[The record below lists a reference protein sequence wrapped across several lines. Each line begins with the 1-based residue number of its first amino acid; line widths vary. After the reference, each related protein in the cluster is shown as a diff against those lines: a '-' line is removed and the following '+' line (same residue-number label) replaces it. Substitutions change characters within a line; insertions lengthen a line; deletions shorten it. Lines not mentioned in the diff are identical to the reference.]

1 MYGNLGTGAGR
12 ASNSDRTIP
21 IDSPQHRR
29 CRCSSRR
36 TGQPWAPDEGRCV
49 SLEEY
54 WNRWYENPYPDIDVS
69 YEWNNGSLEA
79 KPLPNAPQLDLYNW
93 FLSLLLCHV
102 ETFQHAALINLETGF
117 VLKIED
123 AAEPSGARIQVRK
136 PDTGV
141 ILHSN
146 PVSWGGSEQRHFA
159 GVCDMVVEALSDSTP
174 AEVLRDTEEKRRD
187 YALGGV
193 KEYYILDP
201 DGERMRFYRL
211 AADGRYAEIR
221 PDAEGVVRSEV
232 LAGLQFRLADLRRR
246 PRLAELARDE
256 VYSGYVIP
264 ELQVAV
270 NRAEGAEEQATVEV
284 AARQQAEE
292 QAAVEATARQQAEE
306 QAAVEAAAR
315 QQAEEQAAV
324 EVAARQQAEEQAAVE
339 AAARQQAE
347 EQAAVEAQRADREAA
362 ARRQTEERM
371 QSLEAELARLRQ
383 QSS

>member
-1 MYGNLGTGAGR
+1 METSELAPD
-12 ASNSDRTIP
+12 APRTQTDP
-21 IDSPQHRR
+21 SPSIHPN
-29 CRCSSRR
+29 
-36 TGQPWAPDEGRCV
+36 TADALAPHDAPDNPWAPDEGRCV

-270 NRAEGAEEQATVEV
+270 TRAEGAEEQATVEV

>member
-1 MYGNLGTGAGR
+1 METSELAPDAPRTQTDPSPSIQPDTADALAPHDAPGNT
-12 ASNSDRTIP
+12 
-21 IDSPQHRR
+21 
-29 CRCSSRR
+29 
-36 TGQPWAPDEGRCV
+36 WAPDEGRCV

-54 WNRWYENPYPDIDVS
+54 WDRWYENPYPDIDVS
-69 YEWNNGSLEA
+69 YEWNNGRLEA

-141 ILHSN
+141 ILHGN

-211 AADGRYAEIR
+211 AADGWYAEIQ

-270 NRAEGAEEQATVEV
+270 TRAEG
-284 AARQQAEE
+284 
-292 QAAVEATARQQAEE
+292 
-306 QAAVEAAAR
+306 
-315 QQAEEQAAV
+315 
-324 EVAARQQAEEQAAVE
+324 
-339 AAARQQAE
+339 AE

-362 ARRQTEERM
+362 ARQQAEEQAAVETQRADREAAARQQAEEQAAVETQRADREAAARQQTEERM

>member
-1 MYGNLGTGAGR
+1 METSELAPD
-12 ASNSDRTIP
+12 APRTQTDP
-21 IDSPQHRR
+21 SPSIRPNTADAVAPHDAPDN
-29 CRCSSRR
+29 
-36 TGQPWAPDEGRCV
+36 PWAPDEGRCV

-69 YEWNNGSLEA
+69 YEWNNGCLEA

-123 AAEPSGARIQVRK
+123 AAEPSGARVQVRK

-146 PVSWGGSEQRHFA
+146 PVAWGGSEQRHFA

-211 AADGRYAEIR
+211 AADGWYAEIQ
-221 PDAEGVVRSEV
+221 PDADGVVRSEV

-270 NRAEGAEEQATVEV
+270 TRAEG
-284 AARQQAEE
+284 
-292 QAAVEATARQQAEE
+292 
-306 QAAVEAAAR
+306 
-315 QQAEEQAAV
+315 
-324 EVAARQQAEEQAAVE
+324 AEEQAAVE

-362 ARRQTEERM
+362 ARQQAEEQAAVEAQRADREAAARQQTEERM

>member
-1 MYGNLGTGAGR
+1 METSELAPDAPRTQTDPSPSIRPDTADALAPHDPPGN
-12 ASNSDRTIP
+12 
-21 IDSPQHRR
+21 
-29 CRCSSRR
+29 
-36 TGQPWAPDEGRCV
+36 PWAPDEGRCV

-54 WNRWYENPYPDIDVS
+54 WDRWYENPYPDIDVS
-69 YEWNNGSLEA
+69 YEWNNGRLEA

-102 ETFQHAALINLETGF
+102 ETFQLAALINLETGF

-123 AAEPSGARIQVRK
+123 AAEPAGARIQVRK

-146 PVSWGGSEQRHFA
+146 PVPWGGSEQRHFA
-159 GVCDMVVEALSDSTP
+159 GVCDMVVEALSDSTL

-211 AADGRYAEIR
+211 AADGWYAEIR

-270 NRAEGAEEQATVEV
+270 TRAEG
-284 AARQQAEE
+284 
-292 QAAVEATARQQAEE
+292 
-306 QAAVEAAAR
+306 
-315 QQAEEQAAV
+315 
-324 EVAARQQAEEQAAVE
+324 
-339 AAARQQAE
+339 AE

-362 ARRQTEERM
+362 ARQQAEEQATVEAQRADREAAARQRRGQQRRGNGGAPADCNHWKLNWHDCVNRPPEPALPDYPDSPR
-371 QSLEAELARLRQ
+371 ARSMSRLH
-383 QSS
+383 